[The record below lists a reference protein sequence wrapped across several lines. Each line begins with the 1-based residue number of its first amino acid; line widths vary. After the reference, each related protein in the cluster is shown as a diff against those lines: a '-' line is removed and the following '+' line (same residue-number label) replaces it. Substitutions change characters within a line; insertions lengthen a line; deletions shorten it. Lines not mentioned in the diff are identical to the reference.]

1 MDLGVKGSRQ
11 PRKPLGCQTVCWF
24 CYISLCIGIFRLKTL
39 KVVFNK
45 RRMISQDLK
54 KKGRTSLLRYITDK
68 VSTWSVDYPCF
79 HNINYWEYFCS
90 RAVFNCV
97 PKVIRDCIQLVFL
110 YFALWLVQKTRASLS
125 LNQSYAKLKPITSW
139 LPAFFPRF
147 RQSGWFYFEFSLV
160 INGIFRASDWLL
172 W

>member
-24 CYISLCIGIFRLKTL
+24 CYISLCIGNFRLKTL

-54 KKGRTSLLRYITDK
+54 KKGRTSLLRYVTHK
-68 VSTWSVDYPCF
+68 VSTWLVDYSCF
-79 HNINYWEYFCS
+79 HNI
-90 RAVFNCV
+90 
-97 PKVIRDCIQLVFL
+97 KLLGVFL
-110 YFALWLVQKTRASLS
+110 LQSSFQLCSKSNPGLYSVGFPLLRFVIGPENSRLSLS
-125 LNQSYAKLKPITSW
+125 VNHMQSKNQSRLGC
-139 LPAFFPRF
+139 PRF
-147 RQSGWFYFEFSLV
+147 FRWFYFEFSLV
-160 INGIFRASDWLL
+160 INGIFLSSDWLL